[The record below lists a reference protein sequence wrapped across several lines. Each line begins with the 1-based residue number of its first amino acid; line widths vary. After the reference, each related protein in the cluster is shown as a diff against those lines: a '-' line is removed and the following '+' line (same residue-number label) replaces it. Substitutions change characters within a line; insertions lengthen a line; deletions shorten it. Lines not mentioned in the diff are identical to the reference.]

1 MQFQF
6 NGVLYQ
12 FTYTQLIVA
21 ALVLVVVVLIV
32 IGVFLERRKAKT
44 KAFRD
49 RFGTEYDRAVLTQG
63 SPRKAETKLADRET
77 RVEALK
83 IRDLGA
89 TQRDHFVAEWHTVQ
103 SRFVDHP
110 RAAVTEADDL
120 INALLEARGYPQ
132 AGFEQHASDLSVT
145 YPRIMENYRIAHN
158 VALRPA
164 ELEVST
170 EELRVAMIQYRAIF
184 DELLQDQKPSE
195 HKVTA

>member
-21 ALVLVVVVLIV
+21 ALVLMVVVLIV

-63 SPRKAETKLADRET
+63 SPSKAETKLADREA
-77 RVEALK
+77 RVETLK

-89 TQRDHFVAEWHTVQ
+89 TQRDRFVAEWHTVQ

-120 INALLEARGYPQ
+120 INALLEARGYPL
-132 AGFEQHASDLSVT
+132 ADFEQRASDLSVT

-158 VALRPA
+158 IALRPSQ
-164 ELEVST
+164 LEVST